1 MTEESKLSKRLL
13 TLRLT
18 EAERRAIAELGK
30 LEGSESNAIRR
41 AIRLLMEAR
50 GLEIPP
56 DLFVDREPG
65 NRLPKPK
72 GKENP
77 QPAINGLRVA

>member
-18 EAERRAIAELGK
+18 EAERRVIAELGK

-41 AIRLLMEAR
+41 AVRLLMEAR
-50 GLEIPP
+50 GLDIPP

-72 GKENP
+72 GKESHQEP
-77 QPAINGLRVA
+77 VKQLVA